1 MDLLVKARIWGV
13 IGNGILTIQV
23 CQYQIPL
30 IKTSLVWIGT
40 GLGAEYLAITEPI

>member
-1 MDLLVKARIWGV
+1 MDLLVKARVWDV

-23 CQYQIPL
+23 CQYQSPL